1 MSFANY
7 DLEAQKAAGAT
18 STDIDPVGS
27 NELDNIISKTSR
39 QLQNFSSSISQLEN
53 QRKQIGTK
61 RDSQLLRDNLNSLI
75 SQVTDLEAAV
85 QKLIAKI
92 VQLINQNVNDDES
105 SKLKI
110 SNKQLILK
118 DRLVTEFNDLHKQF
132 QKSLRL
138 YADKKASY
146 PIKSLD
152 AVDESTP
159 LITPQGQTQPQQQ
172 LQQQIED
179 EDTINQTELQYH
191 ILLTEE
197 RNREIEQVSQG
208 ITEINSIFKDLGQ
221 LVSQQGENLDTIEDN
236 ILQLHGNTQQ
246 ADRELRKASEYQRK
260 KGKWSCILLTTLAII
275 VLIVVLAVVS

>member
-7 DLEAQKAAGAT
+7 DLEAQKAAGASDNQINPDGT
-18 STDIDPVGS
+18 
-27 NELDNIISKTSR
+27 NELDTIISKTSR
-39 QLQNFSSSISQLEN
+39 QLQNLSSSISQLEN

-61 RDSQLLRDNLNSLI
+61 RDSQLLRDNLNNLI
-75 SQVTDLEAAV
+75 TQVTDLESAV
-85 QKLIAKI
+85 QKLIANI
-92 VQLINQNVNDDES
+92 VQLINQNVKDDET

-118 DRLVTEFNDLHKQF
+118 DRLVSEFNDLHKQF
-132 QKSLRL
+132 QKCLRL
-138 YADKKASY
+138 YAEKKASF
-146 PIKSLD
+146 PIKSQD
-152 AVDESTP
+152 VVDESTP
-159 LITPQGQTQPQQQ
+159 LIASQGRTQPQQQ
-172 LQQQIED
+172 LQQQVDD
-179 EDTINQTELQYH
+179 EETINQTELQYH

-246 ADRELRKASEYQRK
+246 ADKQLRVASEYQRK

-275 VLIVVLAVVS
+275 VLVIVLAVVS